1 MQLVQ
6 KKHIQMKIIHLR
18 IIFLVSLIGIIC
30 FACNYSEKEAKKKV
44 SQFMGDTLLLPEISE
59 VLYKDSLYRENLPF
73 NKESKLKIT
82 TLLWGDCK
90 SCVVDLEGW
99 DELFQLAQAKQDIE
113 IFFYLYTSDFSFF
126 KKSTYE
132 NKLHKY
138 PLILDENLNYI
149 DENELPFKN
158 KVYQTFLLNS
168 NNEVILVGNPINNE
182 KLMKLYKEEINKR
195 LN

>member
-1 MQLVQ
+1 MNS
-6 KKHIQMKIIHLR
+6 IIKIIT
-18 IIFLVSLIGIIC
+18 IFFLIVSVPS
-30 FACNYSEKEAKKKV
+30 CNQAKKETEKKV
-44 SQFMGDTLLLPEISE
+44 SQWVGDTLALPEISE
-59 VLYKDSLYRENLPF
+59 VLYKDSLYRENLPL
-73 NKESKLKIT
+73 NKGSKLKIT

-90 SCVVDLEGW
+90 SCVVDLDGW
-99 DELFQLAQAKQDIE
+99 DELFQLVQSKQDIE
-113 IFFYLYTSDFSFF
+113 ILFYLYTSDFDFF

-149 DENELPFKN
+149 DKNDLPFKN

-195 LN
+195 LD